1 MRLLLRTAFG
11 GLYRR
16 TTDTVVSGVIR
27 LMGRAVMR
35 KASRLFEIIQLL
47 RGSKRPMTAADMA
60 ERLEVVP
67 RSIYRDIAAL
77 QAMRVPIDG
86 SRGVGYILRPGF
98 DLPPL
103 MFSIDETEAIVL
115 AMALL
120 ERTGDVALK
129 QAAQNVRSKI
139 AAVVPDPL
147 RAALGTSTLHAW
159 GKIAPQ
165 PAGIDLAD
173 LRRAVRDE
181 LKLEMRYCDE
191 QERSSERVIWPIA
204 LIYYSD
210 VIHIVAWC
218 EMRKA
223 QRTFRS
229 DRVQTS
235 ALTGDAF
242 RGKGEQLR
250 QQWMAGWNSSGAG

>member
-1 MRLLLRTAFG
+1 
-11 GLYRR
+11 
-16 TTDTVVSGVIR
+16 
-27 LMGRAVMR
+27 MR

-47 RGSKRPMTAADMA
+47 RAAKRPLTAAAIA

-86 SRGVGYILRPGF
+86 SRGIGYILRPGF
-98 DLPPL
+98 NLPPL

-129 QAAQNVRSKI
+129 HAARNVRSKI

-147 RAALGTSTLHAW
+147 RAALGTSALHAW
-159 GKIAPQ
+159 GSIAP
-165 PAGIDLAD
+165 PPKGIDLAI

-181 LKLEMRYCDE
+181 LKLEMRYADE
-191 QERSSERVIWPIA
+191 QGRGSERVIWPIA

-229 DRVQTS
+229 DRIRSS
-235 ALTGDAF
+235 ALTGDEF
-242 RGKGEQLR
+242 RGKGERLR
-250 QQWMAGWNSSGAG
+250 QQWMAGWKSNEVT

>member
-1 MRLLLRTAFG
+1 
-11 GLYRR
+11 
-16 TTDTVVSGVIR
+16 
-27 LMGRAVMR
+27 MR

-47 RGSKRPMTAADMA
+47 RGAKRPMTAADIA
-60 ERLEVVP
+60 DRLEVVP

-86 SRGVGYILRPGF
+86 SRGIGYILRPGF
-98 DLPPL
+98 NLPPL

-120 ERTGDVALK
+120 ERTGDVVLK

-147 RAALGTSTLHAW
+147 RAALGTSALHAW
-159 GKIAPQ
+159 GSIAP
-165 PAGIDLAD
+165 PPKGIDLAV

-181 LKLEMRYCDE
+181 LKLEMQYSDE
-191 QERSSERVIWPIA
+191 QGRDTDRIIWPIA

-229 DRVQTS
+229 DRVQWS
-235 ALTGDAF
+235 ALTGEAF
-242 RGKGEQLR
+242 RGQGERLR
-250 QQWMAGWNSSGAG
+250 QQWMAGWERKSGG

>member
-1 MRLLLRTAFG
+1 
-11 GLYRR
+11 
-16 TTDTVVSGVIR
+16 
-27 LMGRAVMR
+27 MR

-47 RGSKRPMTAADMA
+47 RAAKRPMTAATIA

-86 SRGVGYILRPGF
+86 SRGIGYILRPGF
-98 DLPPL
+98 NLPPL
-103 MFSIDETEAIVL
+103 MFSMEETEAIVL

-129 QAAQNVRSKI
+129 QAAQTVRSKI
-139 AAVVPDPL
+139 SAVVPDPL
-147 RAALGTSTLHAW
+147 RAALGTSALHAW
-159 GKIAPQ
+159 GSIAP
-165 PAGIDLAD
+165 PPKGIDLAL

-181 LKLEMRYCDE
+181 LKLEMRYADE
-191 QERSSERVIWPIA
+191 QGRGSQRVIWPIA

-218 EMRKA
+218 ELRGE

-229 DRVQTS
+229 DRIASS
-235 ALTGDAF
+235 ALTGDGF
-242 RGKGEQLR
+242 RGNGERLR
-250 QQWMAGWNSSGAG
+250 QQWVAGWKSDGRAPT